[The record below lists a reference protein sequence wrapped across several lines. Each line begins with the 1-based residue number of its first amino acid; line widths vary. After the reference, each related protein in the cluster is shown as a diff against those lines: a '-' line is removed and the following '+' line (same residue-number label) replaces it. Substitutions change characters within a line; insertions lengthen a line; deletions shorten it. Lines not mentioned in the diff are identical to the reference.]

1 MQSPLDSSPE
11 TTNVCKPSNSCQNND
26 PLTNIAVP
34 RQSKYNEFHDLL
46 QLLPP
51 LKDEVD
57 NSGEIKL
64 IVKSDSQVIKSQWLG
79 STPTRSH
86 PQLIRVPSRGTKY
99 IEHVAH
105 CTF

>member
-34 RQSKYNEFHDLL
+34 RESKYNEFHDLL
-46 QLLPP
+46 QLLPS

-64 IVKSDSQVIKSQWLG
+64 IVKSDSQVIKSQWLNPF
-79 STPTRSH
+79 SS
-86 PQLIRVPSRGTKY
+86 L
-99 IEHVAH
+99 AH
-105 CTF
+105 SCPIKRNKVYPHQYQMT